1 MEYIVSFLVGLLCWV
16 VLTAVTRRGRKADNR
31 APPPDIVASKR
42 KAQSE
47 AAVKEQIP
55 GFPLAK
61 VINVIDGDT
70 IIVAKPSGR
79 VRIRLDSIDCPEDGQ
94 DWGDTAR
101 YGLVKLIG
109 GRRVRLEEHGT
120 DIYGR
125 TLATIYVQL
134 ADSNDYQNVNERMV
148 VLGHAWVMPQ
158 HFDHLPQ
165 DRQNKLVRLENW
177 ASSRKVGLWRA
188 ANPIPPWQWRKDHR
202 SNEQAQS
209 R

>member
-1 MEYIVSFLVGLLCWV
+1 MLGGAYRLHAAQPQEG
-16 VLTAVTRRGRKADNR
+16 DQR
-31 APPPDIVASKR
+31 ARPPDIVPVKR

-47 AAVKEQIP
+47 AAVKEQVP
-55 GFPLAK
+55 NFPLAK

-70 IIVAKPSGR
+70 VIVAKQSVR

-94 DWGDTAR
+94 DWGVTAR

-109 GRRVRLEEHGT
+109 GRSVRLEEHGT

-134 ADSNDYQNVNERMV
+134 ADSSGYQNVNERMV

-188 ANPIPPWQWRKDHR
+188 DNPIPPWQWR
-202 SNEQAQS
+202 NENRINEEAHPP
-209 R
+209 